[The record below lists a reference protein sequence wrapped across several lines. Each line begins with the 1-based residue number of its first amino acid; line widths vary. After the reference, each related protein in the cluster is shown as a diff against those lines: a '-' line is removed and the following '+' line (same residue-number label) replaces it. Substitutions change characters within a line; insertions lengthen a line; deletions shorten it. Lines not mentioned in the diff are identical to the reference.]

1 MKNNYYV
8 YLHIKETD
16 GEPFYVGK
24 GLKGRYKSKQ
34 ARSKYWNN
42 IVNKCGFDVIFL
54 EIDLNEQEAFEK
66 EIYWIK
72 RIGRKDLGL
81 GTLVNFTD
89 GGEGGSGK
97 ILSNETKRKMSEAK
111 KGKIISDEH
120 KRKISESQKNITD
133 ETKRKMSEAKKGNK
147 YNLGRKT
154 SEETKE
160 KLRKINN
167 DKKHAE
173 EVKNKISESQI
184 GHKRNLGKKHKII
197 ICPICNKEG
206 GINNMSRFHFDNCKN
221 IHKLNKL

>member
-111 KGKIISDEH
+111 KG
-120 KRKISESQKNITD
+120 
-133 ETKRKMSEAKKGNK
+133 NK